1 MNQEVKNWKDKGN
14 FYQKGNYKTF
24 YFQEGK
30 GDNLL
35 LLHGYP
41 YNSFELNE
49 IIPELTKKYRLTV
62 LDLLGLGFSDKPQNH
77 KYSFE
82 SQCEI
87 IDSLLTELG
96 IHETHIFSHD
106 LGVSVVQ
113 ELLAREKESKNS
125 FKILS
130 SAFMNGGLFIDVYKP
145 RFIQR
150 LLSQTPSF
158 IGKLLTRFIS
168 KKAIEK
174 SVLEV
179 FGPNTKPSQEFLDK
193 QWEILNYNQGLQIAH
208 LIGKMV
214 FDKKYYQD
222 RWIKAM
228 QETSIAL
235 VYICGP
241 ADPNSGLHMAKRYQE
256 LIPNPNVILL
266 SKNIGHWPQVEA
278 PKEVLIAY
286 DDFRSKL

>member
-41 YNSFELNE
+41 YNSFEWNE

>member
-41 YNSFELNE
+41 YNSFEWNE

-77 KYSFE
+77 KYTFE

>member
-41 YNSFELNE
+41 YNSFEWNE

-113 ELLAREKESKNS
+113 ELLAREKEFKNS

-130 SAFMNGGLFIDVYKP
+130 SAFMNGGLFIVVYKP
-145 RFIQR
+145 RFFQR

-222 RWIKAM
+222 RWIQAM

>member
-41 YNSFELNE
+41 YNSFEWNE

-62 LDLLGLGFSDKPQNH
+62 LDLLGLGFSDKPQNY
-77 KYSFE
+77 KYTFE

-222 RWIKAM
+222 RWIQAM

-286 DDFRSKL
+286 GDFRSKL

>member
-41 YNSFELNE
+41 YNSFEWNE

-62 LDLLGLGFSDKPQNH
+62 LDLLGLGFSDKPQNY
-77 KYSFE
+77 KYTFE

-222 RWIKAM
+222 RWIQAM
-228 QETSIAL
+228 QEASIAL

-266 SKNIGHWPQVEA
+266 SQNIGHWPQVEA

>member
-41 YNSFELNE
+41 SNSFEWNE